1 MKTNCF
7 YLLIAIFLF
16 AALMMVKMAI
26 DKHDKMEQMPNEQ
39 AATRFSVVDEYARFQ
54 IVVDLDTGVMYSMST
69 GGHSSGTL
77 TLLVNWDGSPRC
89 YPAFDAREDRP

>member
-1 MKTNCF
+1 MKNITKGLAF
-7 YLLIAIFLF
+7 LLAFLCCVLLLCGC
-16 AALMMVKMAI
+16 ARQ
-26 DKHDKMEQMPNEQ
+26 MEQMPNEQ

-69 GGHSSGTL
+69 GGYSSGTL

-89 YPAFDAREDRP
+89 YPGFDAREDRP